1 VSSGSADDAGTDDA
15 STTSRTD
22 PLFEG
27 ARRQD
32 LPDRHTVD
40 ERVGSFDPPDP
51 EDVDR
56 DASGRLTISTLPDA
70 VSPHY
75 DSARQARLMANRPRQ
90 WPRVLAGLLMLA
102 AGALAAFLF
111 LDLDTFGGGDDEPAE
126 EQPSTTVA
134 RATST
139 APASAPPA
147 FGELTYGP
155 PVVVS
160 APTAGTLATI
170 GVVGDARGRGET
182 VAAIDGQPVI
192 AMFGSAPFEG
202 VLEPGVA
209 GAQVRQL
216 QANLVALGVATPD
229 ELPVTGEYDQPTA
242 RAVEA
247 WEATLGLE
255 PTGIVPAGRLLAMPG
270 PGVFDGAL
278 PAETQVAVGDP
289 VGSLEVAT
297 AHTDLVQPGGGT
309 VTGLLAPGTPIAH
322 GDVVMQ
328 LEGTPVVAVT
338 NGSPVDAAIIEAMAS
353 GDNQVLEQALAFFGF
368 DPDGVMVIDGEGDL
382 ATIAAVN
389 RWRLASGFGE
399 AFAIGPQFYLQ
410 MPRDSVVATIY
421 VPDGGAI
428 APGTL
433 VYTVTSSTARV
444 EADVA
449 VAEADDL
456 SLGRTVALETADG
469 SSIEAVV
476 VGIGERSG
484 GGDGATVPV
493 ELDPVGEVPATAIGP
508 VRRPADEG

>member
-1 VSSGSADDAGTDDA
+1 MSSGSADDADE

-22 PLFEG
+22 PLWEQ
-27 ARRQD
+27 ARRKD

-40 ERVGSFDPPDP
+40 ERVGAFDPPAP
-51 EDVDR
+51 EDADR
-56 DASGRLTISTLPDA
+56 DSSGRLTISTLPDA

-102 AGALAAFLF
+102 AGALAAFVF
-111 LDLDTFGGGDDEPAE
+111 LDLDTFGGDDEPADE
-126 EQPSTTVA
+126 PPATTAA

-139 APASAPPA
+139 APPAAPPA
-147 FGELTYGP
+147 FGELAYGP
-155 PVVVS
+155 PVVID

-182 VAAIDGQPVI
+182 LAAIDGQPVI
-192 AMFGSAPFEG
+192 AMFGSAPFDG

-216 QANLVALGVATPD
+216 QANLVALGVVTPD
-229 ELPVTGEYDQPTA
+229 DLPVTGEYDRDTA

-247 WEATLGLE
+247 WETTLGLE
-255 PTGIVPAGRLLAMPG
+255 PTGVVPAGRLLAMPG

-278 PAETQVAVGDP
+278 PAETQVAAGDP

-297 AHTDLVQPGGGT
+297 AHTDVVQPGSGT
-309 VTGLLAPGTPIAH
+309 VSGLLTPGTAIAH

-328 LEGTPVVAVT
+328 LDGTPVVAVT
-338 NGSPVDAAIIEAMAS
+338 NGSPVDAAIIDAMAS
-353 GDNQVLEQALAFFGF
+353 GDNQVLEQALVFFGF
-368 DPDGVMVIDGEGDL
+368 DPDGVVVIDGEGDL

-389 RWRLASGFGE
+389 RWRRSSGFGE

-410 MPRDSVVATIY
+410 MPRDAVVATIY
-421 VPDGGAI
+421 VPDGAAI
-428 APGTL
+428 ARGTL

-444 EADVA
+444 RADVA
-449 VAEADDL
+449 VDEAADL
-456 SLGRTVALETADG
+456 ATGQTVALETSDG
-469 SSIEAVV
+469 AAIDAVV
-476 VGIGERSG
+476 VSVAEPGDAGE
-484 GGDGATVPV
+484 GATVAV
-493 ELDPVGEVPATAIGP
+493 VLDPVGDVPATAIGP
-508 VRRPADEG
+508 VRRAADEG